1 MSKEH
6 IIKSQINFISRSLK
20 QAINFSIIFLG
31 SIFPARSASTACQR
45 YSDIGMNK
53 RIKFLEN
60 PIPQDRFQYVIT
72 HIVFYETITMSDKKL
87 FSIQSLFY
95 TILMEFGANF
105 TYKEIPVKEIMITD
119 KIMNLN
125 TGHC

>member
-20 QAINFSIIFLG
+20 QAINFAIIFLG
-31 SIFPARSASTACQR
+31 SIFPARSAGTTCQR

-60 PIPQDRFQYVIT
+60 LIPQDRFQNIIT
-72 HIVFYETITMSDKKL
+72 HIVFYETITVSDKK
-87 FSIQSLFY
+87 FFPVQSLFN
-95 TILMEFGANF
+95 TIFMKFHANF
-105 TYKEIPVKEIMITD
+105 TSKEILVKKIMIAD
-119 KIMNLN
+119 KIMNLY
-125 TGHC
+125 TGYC